1 MENINALLVFCE
13 GPHDVAFCR
22 LMFKHCFDIN
32 QISWKFSEYP
42 APFNQLFKTS
52 MENHAAQD
60 MSLDMAHK
68 FFLPDKTLY
77 NEKLKLLVLLF
88 NTGGKSK
95 TENPK
100 KFLKDFL
107 PLLKQAKVFPS
118 DAKKIV
124 NKCGYLFLYDR
135 DHNAPSNVF
144 SWCQNEFSQIGDELF
159 IEEDFITDDENPLA
173 ASCMAKTVGV
183 YVFSK
188 SNSPG
193 TLEDILLPLFEFA
206 QSEWVSETGKF
217 IDSVFTWKTKQ
228 DNAKNRIAEIAR
240 KKKAII
246 TTMGQRK
253 KPGSS
258 MNVVL
263 DQGKLISKDIFTQNN
278 DVKLF
283 VDFVASLAVLRTIFQ
298 LKSHNLSTNQLSITG
313 VNNL

>member
-22 LMFKHCFDIN
+22 LIFKHCFDMN
-32 QISWKFSEYP
+32 QIFWKFSEYP

-77 NEKLKLLVLLF
+77 NENRKLLVLLF
-88 NTGGKSK
+88 NTGGKNK
-95 TENPK
+95 TDNPK
-100 KFLKDFL
+100 NFLRDFL
-107 PLLKQAKVFPS
+107 PSLKQSEVFPG
-118 DAKKIV
+118 DANKIV
-124 NKCGYLFLYDR
+124 NKCNYLFLYDR
-135 DHNAPSNVF
+135 DDKEPSDVF
-144 SWCQNEFSQIGDELF
+144 SWCKNEFSQIGDDIF
-159 IEEDFITDDENPLA
+159 ISEDFIIDDENNLA
-173 ASCMAKTVGV
+173 ASCMEKTVGV

-193 TLEDILLPLFEFA
+193 TLEDILFPLFESA
-206 QSEWVSETGKF
+206 ESKLVSEAEKF

-228 DNAKNRIAEIAR
+228 DNAKNRIAEIAKR
-240 KKKAII
+240 KKAII

-258 MNVVL
+258 MNVIV
-263 DQGKLISKDIFTQNN
+263 DQGELILVNIFIQNN
-278 DVKLF
+278 EIKLF
-283 VDFVASLAVLRTIFQ
+283 VDFVASF
-298 LKSHNLSTNQLSITG
+298 SSFPPNQR
-313 VNNL
+313 VNT

>member
-22 LMFKHCFDIN
+22 LMFKYCFNIT

-68 FFLPDKTLY
+68 FFLPDRTLY
-77 NEKLKLLVLLF
+77 DDERKLLVLLF

-100 KFLKDFL
+100 NFLKDFL
-107 PLLKQAKVFPS
+107 PLFKNREIFS
-118 DAKKIV
+118 GDAKKIV
-124 NKCGYLFLYDR
+124 NNCSYLFLYDQ
-135 DHNAPSNVF
+135 DDKQPSNVF
-144 SWCQNEFSQIGDELF
+144 SWCKNEFSQIEDDIF
-159 IEEDFITDDENPLA
+159 ISEDFVTDDENNLA
-173 ASCMAKTVGV
+173 ASCMDKNVGV

-188 SNSPG
+188 NSPG
-193 TLEDILLPLFEFA
+193 TLEDILLPMFESA
-206 QSEWVSETGKF
+206 QNELLNEAEKF
-217 IDSVFTWKTKQ
+217 IDSFTWKTEQ
-228 DNAKNRIAEIAR
+228 DNAEKRIAEIAKR
-240 KKKAII
+240 KKAII

-258 MNVVL
+258 MNVIV
-263 DQGKLISKDIFTQNN
+263 DQGKLISSKIFTQNH

-283 VDFVASLAVLRTIFQ
+283 VDFVASLAVFRTI
-298 LKSHNLSTNQLSITG
+298 S
-313 VNNL
+313 